1 KSRNYLPSQPHTS
14 MPRSAHE
21 GEDKMLSDGTTHHFP
36 LTPALGPRYGGP
48 PILGGEYARIAQA
61 GGIGGPARGS
71 DSASSAAVGAFCARP
86 GDGAKVSAHGDHVPY
101 GQVQLPVCLLPSAA
115 DEPR

>member
-1 KSRNYLPSQPHTS
+1 

-21 GEDKMLSDGTTHHFP
+21 GEDKMLRDGTTHHFP

-48 PILGGEYARIAQA
+48 SILGGEYARIAQA

-71 DSASSAAVGAFCARP
+71 DGASSAAVGPFCARP
-86 GDGAKVSAHGDHVPY
+86 PHGPEVSPHGDHVPH
-101 GQVQLPVCLLPSAA
+101 GQVQLPVYLLPSAE